1 MALLSEAFWK
11 TRLETQVRR
20 DTARVAR
27 ETAQEAITRLDRQI
41 ADLVVAEDLLA
52 ETDAI
57 ERLREGLA
65 ADRKARKFLPAEEAN
80 LRQALASIRDLLA
93 ESWPHLLSEL
103 SEDEEP
109 VTSNSIAHGIGME
122 ADLQL
127 DRVLKLG
134 EQLRLTRAKKPRSR
148 HSPAS
153 EPGFWPS
160 GNRPSPRSPNWLA
173 ISTKLPW
180 TWAN

>member
-1 MALLSEAFWK
+1 MQAGCKASRETPAGTAGSSIAPAGAQQTSEQELDRLGDVALLSEAFWK

-65 ADRKARKFLPAEEAN
+65 ADRKARKSLPAEEAN

-103 SEDEEP
+103 REDEEP
-109 VTSNSIAHGIGME
+109 VIK
-122 ADLQL
+122 QL
-127 DRVLKLG
+127 NRPRDRDV
-134 EQLRLTRAKKPRSR
+134 RLTCSLI
-148 HSPAS
+148 AS
-153 EPGFWPS
+153 
-160 GNRPSPRSPNWLA
+160 
-173 ISTKLPW
+173 
-180 TWAN
+180 